1 MNLVETILEYFRHS
15 SSWKGLFSVLTAVGV
30 NVVPEFQELVIT
42 VGLGLIGIV
51 QFFVDDNDVTK
62 KITK

>member
-1 MNLVETILEYFRHS
+1 MNFVETVLEYFRHS

-30 NVVPEFQELVIT
+30 TVVPEFQELVIT
-42 VGLGLIGIV
+42 AGLGIIGII

-62 KITK
+62 KISK

>member
-15 SSWKGLFSVLTAVGV
+15 SSWKGLFSILTAVGV
-30 NVVPEFQELVIT
+30 TVVPEFQELVIT
-42 VGLGLIGIV
+42 TGLAIIGII

-62 KITK
+62 KISK